1 MIRLGLTNV
10 LLLSLHY
17 ALRGC
22 AEHDRGLT
30 DACESHRRRS
40 EGQCFPPSSSR
51 GVTHNGRTFSYV
63 DRHFPSS
70 TSERV
75 L

>member
-22 AEHDRGLT
+22 AEHDRGL
-30 DACESHRRRS
+30 RR
-40 EGQCFPPSSSR
+40 
-51 GVTHNGRTFSYV
+51 V
-63 DRHFPSS
+63 
-70 TSERV
+70 
-75 L
+75 